1 VCVHTHTDTHTH
13 THTHTHTQTHTQTY
27 THREHTSTWDPST
40 LKKRKRVPDKNLQ
53 KKLKTGSVFLTKQS
67 QK

>member
-1 VCVHTHTDTHTH
+1 MYFVKKTPAEKRTD
-13 THTHTHTQTHTQTY
+13 
-27 THREHTSTWDPST
+27 
-40 LKKRKRVPDKNLQ
+40 LQ